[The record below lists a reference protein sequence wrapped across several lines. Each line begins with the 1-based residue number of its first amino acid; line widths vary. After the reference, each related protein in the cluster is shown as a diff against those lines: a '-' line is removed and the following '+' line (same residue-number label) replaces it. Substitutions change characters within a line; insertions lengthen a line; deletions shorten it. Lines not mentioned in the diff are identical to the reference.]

1 MTWSNS
7 FRSYCF
13 NLRVGSIPS
22 GCWADFNKVKR
33 DYFYIKQMR
42 YFETA
47 DDLLGYD
54 PMPPDPYVADYP
66 IDCDES

>member
-1 MTWSNS
+1 
-7 FRSYCF
+7 
-13 NLRVGSIPS
+13 
-22 GCWADFNKVKR
+22 
-33 DYFYIKQMR
+33 MR

-54 PMPPDPYVADYP
+54 SMPPDPYVADYP

>member
-1 MTWSNS
+1 MIWSNG

-13 NLRVGSIPS
+13 NKKISSIPS
-22 GCWADFNKVKR
+22 GCWADFNSAKR
-33 DYFYIKQMR
+33 SFFYIKQMR

-54 PMPPDPYVADYP
+54 DMPPDPYVEDYP
-66 IDCDES
+66 IDCPD